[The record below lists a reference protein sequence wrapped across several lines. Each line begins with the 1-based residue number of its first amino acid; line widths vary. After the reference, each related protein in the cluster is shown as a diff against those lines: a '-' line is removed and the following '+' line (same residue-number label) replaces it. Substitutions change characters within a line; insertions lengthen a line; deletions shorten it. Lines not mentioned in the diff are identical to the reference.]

1 MAAEKTNPSDK
12 KPLTKSDFI
21 RQQPASLSAAEVV
34 AKAKGE
40 GIEFGPGLVY
50 EVRRLGKA
58 KKSAAPPKAAG
69 VAKKTSTGSNGSA
82 AKPAP
87 SKADFVRKFPNLSP
101 KEVVER
107 AKAEGVTFDVGYVY
121 NIRSAD
127 RAAQAKRKPSPTK
140 PTAAKPQPAAVSASR
155 APAPASANATEDL
168 LRAVAAEVGLGRA
181 VEILAGE
188 RARVHSI
195 LRG

>member
-58 KKSAAPPKAAG
+58 KKSAAPTKAAG
-69 VAKKTSTGSNGSA
+69 VAKKASPGSNGSA
-82 AKPAP
+82 TKPAP
-87 SKADFVRKFPNLSP
+87 SKADFVRKYPNLSP

-127 RAAQAKRKPSPTK
+127 RAAEAKKKPSPK

-155 APAPASANATEDL
+155 PSAPASATATEDL